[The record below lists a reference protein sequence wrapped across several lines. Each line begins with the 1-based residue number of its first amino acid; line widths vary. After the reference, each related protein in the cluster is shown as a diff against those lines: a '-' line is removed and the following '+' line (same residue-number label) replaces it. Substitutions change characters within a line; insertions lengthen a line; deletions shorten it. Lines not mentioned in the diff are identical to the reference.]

1 VRAIAIAEDRSL
13 ETVDLEERALE
24 PDEARVRVAFC
35 GICGSDLHMR
45 PSPALAPGTVMGHE
59 FSGTISELGAN
70 VSGFSV
76 GDRVAVYPF
85 ASCGQCPNCRRG
97 DDHVCQQA
105 ATTGLGL
112 GANPGGYAESVVVSE
127 EMLVPIPDELSLEDG
142 ALVEPLAVGLHG
154 LNVGEARAGDRCVV
168 IGAGPIGVMTAF
180 ALRARNIE
188 DVLIVER
195 NERRQERMRSFG
207 FDAIGLEDVHLKVM
221 DAFGGDLP
229 DRILECAGNPAAP
242 QLAVELVRSRGVIVL
257 LGVLEEPVE
266 ISQLVLLI
274 KEGQIRA
281 SFAYR
286 REEFIEAVELLAAGK
301 LPTDRLIT
309 GTAPLEH
316 AQRMFEL
323 LEDPDTEQVKIL
335 LSPRLD

>member
-1 VRAIAIAEDRSL
+1 MRAIAIAEDRSL

-180 ALRARNIE
+180 ALRARDIE

-229 DRILECAGNPAAP
+229 DRIFECAGNPAAP

-309 GTAPLEH
+309 GTAPLEQ